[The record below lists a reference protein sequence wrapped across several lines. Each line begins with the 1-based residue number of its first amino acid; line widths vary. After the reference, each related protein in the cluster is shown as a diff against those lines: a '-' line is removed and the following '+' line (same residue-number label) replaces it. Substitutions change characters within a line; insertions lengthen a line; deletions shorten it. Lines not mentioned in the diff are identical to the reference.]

1 MDREAIRGG
10 GGASFGIILSWKIKL
25 VLVPPT
31 VTAFTIHK
39 TLEQGATKL
48 VSKWQ
53 YIADKLHEDLFIRVI
68 IQDVENGTQKIVQA
82 SFQSLFLAG
91 VDRLIPL
98 MNESF
103 PELGLEAQDYIE
115 MNWIQSLLYFNGY
128 QKGDP
133 LEVLLDRKTLYKS
146 FFKAKSNFVKEP
158 ISYIG
163 LEGIWDRFLKKD
175 SVYDNG
181 SLWGTNERD
190 FRI

>member
-1 MDREAIRGG
+1 
-10 GGASFGIILSWKIKL
+10 
-25 VLVPPT
+25 
-31 VTAFTIHK
+31 
-39 TLEQGATKL
+39 
-48 VSKWQ
+48 
-53 YIADKLHEDLFIRVI
+53 
-68 IQDVENGTQKIVQA
+68 
-82 SFQSLFLAG
+82 
-91 VDRLIPL
+91 
-98 MNESF
+98 
-103 PELGLEAQDYIE
+103 

-133 LEVLLDRKTLYKS
+133 LEVLLDRTTLYKS
-146 FFKAKSNFVKEP
+146 FFKAKSDFVKEP